1 MNQDELAQLIGV
13 TQQAI
18 SKYETGIREPDNA
31 TLLKLS
37 EIFNCTTD
45 YILGN
50 SLKRNAVSIP
60 VLGRIIAGIPLEAID
75 NIIDYEEIPLA
86 MAKTEEFFGLKIKGN
101 SMEPRIRENDV
112 VIVKKQS
119 DVESGGIA
127 VVLINGYEA
136 TLRKVTKQE
145 NGILLTAFNSEVYQ
159 PKFYTNE
166 EIIKLPIEILGRV
179 VELRG
184 KF

>member
-1 MNQDELAQLIGV
+1 
-13 TQQAI
+13 
-18 SKYETGIREPDNA
+18 
-31 TLLKLS
+31 
-37 EIFNCTTD
+37 
-45 YILGN
+45 
-50 SLKRNAVSIP
+50 
-60 VLGRIIAGIPLEAID
+60 
-75 NIIDYEEIPLA
+75 